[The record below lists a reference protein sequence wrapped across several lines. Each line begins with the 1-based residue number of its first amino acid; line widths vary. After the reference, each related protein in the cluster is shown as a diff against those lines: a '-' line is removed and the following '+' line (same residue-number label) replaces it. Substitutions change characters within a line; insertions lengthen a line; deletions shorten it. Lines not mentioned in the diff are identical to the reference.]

1 LLIIADRIKNMEVQ
15 QIYKADTELDGFES
29 FVINQPDDYEGAVVC
44 TLIKKKSV
52 FESDTAVLHVHGF
65 NDYFFHKEAAEVF
78 AERGFHFYAVDMR
91 KSGRSYL
98 SHQKFNN
105 LRSLDEYFEDIKV
118 SLETIKKDGIKKI
131 VLMGHSLGGLTVA
144 LFAEKY
150 SDSGLFDA
158 VFLNSPFFEQD
169 KDVLTKKILIP
180 IVSAL
185 AKKWPDFPVPGGFS
199 KFYGP
204 SLHKN
209 YKGEWDYNL
218 NWKPHVAPLV
228 NSGWVRAV
236 YLSHK
241 KLKKGVKI
249 KKPTFLAY
257 AEKSIKRFTWSEKFH
272 ICDAVVNVNDTKM
285 YAKNILGDTEIHEIQ
300 NAKHDL
306 FLSQKNAREKLYEV
320 LFLWIDKTLTKS

>member
-1 LLIIADRIKNMEVQ
+1 MADKHLF
-15 QIYKADTELDGFES
+15 KSDTELSGFES
-29 FVINQPDDYEGAVVC
+29 LTINQPDDYEGAVVC

-52 FESDTAVLHVHGF
+52 SESDTAVLHVHGF
-65 NDYFFHKEAAEVF
+65 NDYFFHNEAAIVF
-78 AERGFHFYAVDMR
+78 AERGIHFYAVDMR

-98 SHQKFNN
+98 PHQKFNN

-118 SLETIKKDGIKKI
+118 SLETIKNDGIKKI

-158 VFLNSPFFEQD
+158 VFLNSPFFEQNED
-169 KDVLTKKILIP
+169 IVTKKILIP
-180 IVSAL
+180 IVSTL
-185 AKKWPDFPVPGGFS
+185 AKHWPDFPVPGGFS

-209 YKGEWDYNL
+209 FKGEWDYNL

-236 YLSHK
+236 YLSHQK
-241 KLKKGVKI
+241 IKQGIKLKK
-249 KKPTFLAY
+249 PTLLAY
-257 AEKSIKRFTWSEKFH
+257 AEKSIKRFSWSEEFH
-272 ICDAVVNVNDTKM
+272 TCDAVVNVKDTKK
-285 YAKNILGDTEIHEIQ
+285 YAKNLLGDIEVLEIHD
-300 NAKHDL
+300 AKHDL
-306 FLSQKNAREKLYEV
+306 FLSQKYVREKFYDV
-320 LFLWIDKTLTKS
+320 LFLWIDKTLAKSQLIEQ